1 MIYFL
6 LLLLIPVLLILAFIA
21 AIHFGF
27 KAPRLSN
34 DDTPAEYGMKSET
47 HNLVGQQGSQL
58 SVWWMNAKQPSSTT
72 VVILHGW
79 GANKS
84 LLLPLAKPFYA
95 EGYNVLL
102 LDAHNHGDSQKRGTS
117 TMPKFAEDVTSAVD
131 WLKQHK
137 ADACKQ
143 IIVVGHSVGAA
154 AVLLAAANGLQA
166 NVVIAIASFV
176 HPKLMM
182 QRSLQKMAG
191 VPGLVPLISRYV
203 QWVIGHQF
211 DEIAPITSITKIRQ
225 PTLLVHGDAD
235 SVIPLSDFHLL
246 CEAQHKSEKNRNIEC
261 LAILKAEHDSID
273 KIEAH
278 FSELNDFIN
287 RHLWPNKTN

>member
-1 MIYFL
+1 MIY
-6 LLLLIPVLLILAFIA
+6 LLLIPVLLILAFVA
-21 AIHFGF
+21 AIHLGF

-34 DDTPAEYGMKSET
+34 DIHPSEYGMKAET

-58 SVWWMNAKQPSSTT
+58 SIWWIAADQPSDIT
-72 VVILHGW
+72 VVIMHGW

-102 LDAHNHGDSQKRGTS
+102 LDAHNHGDSEKRGVS
-117 TMPKFAEDVTSAVD
+117 TMPKFAEDVTSAMD
-131 WLKQHK
+131 WLKQNRV
-137 ADACKQ
+137 DASQ
-143 IIVVGHSVGAA
+143 QVIVVGHSVGAA

-182 QRSLQKMAG
+182 QRSLQKVSS

-211 DEIAPITSITKIRQ
+211 DEIAPLTSISKIQQ
-225 PTLLVHGDAD
+225 PTLLVHGSVD
-235 SVIPLSDFHLL
+235 SVIPLDDFHLL
-246 CEAQHKSEKNRNIEC
+246 CDAQNESKNNRHIEC
-261 LAILKAEHDSID
+261 LEIPEAEHDSID
-273 KIEAH
+273 KIEEH
-278 FSELNDFIN
+278 FGELNDFIHG
-287 RHLWPNKTN
+287 HLAPNNLR